1 MSALAEVV
9 AKLRSAVAR
18 LPKPQVAEARTRIA
32 DELAPQ
38 LDQLSAGTASQ
49 GLVAARAKLAALV
62 LDIERVLASLQ
73 TAQDKIEEWINE
85 HSQGPQPASTSRA
98 SRSSPT
104 SEDAPARVTKYR
116 AQLENPW
123 PYGKPL
129 KGWRLGQTGEQR
141 DAELSSGTK
150 LPSGQADPAY
160 AAAVDKAK
168 ALGLAR
174 GGFVPDIARHIEIK
188 EASTMREGETR
199 TIVIGKDPCGI
210 DPVTNVS
217 CHRFLRYFL
226 PANATLI
233 VYGPAG
239 KPYRYE
245 GKRTS

>member
-1 MSALAEVV
+1 MSALADVI
-9 AKLRSAVAR
+9 ANLRAAVAR
-18 LPKPQVAEARTRIA
+18 LPKSELADARTRIV

-38 LDQLSAGTASQ
+38 LDQLSKGTASQ
-49 GLVAARAKLAALV
+49 DLIAARTKLPTLV
-62 LDIERVLASLQ
+62 RDIERVLALLQ
-73 TAQDKIEEWINE
+73 TVQDTTAEWINE
-85 HSQGPQPASTSRA
+85 HAEATPPTPSDAGTTSRHG
-98 SRSSPT
+98 RGET
-104 SEDAPARVTKYR
+104 YTRVDRFRAR
-116 AQLENPW
+116 LENPW

-129 KGWRLGQTGEQR
+129 KGWRLDQTDEQQ

-150 LPSGQADPAY
+150 LPSGQTDPAY
-160 AAAVDKAK
+160 TAAVEKAR

-174 GGFVPDIARHIEIK
+174 GAFVPDIARHIEIK
-188 EASTMREGETR
+188 EASTMGEGETR

-210 DPVTNVS
+210 DPAINVS